1 MKAVEPPAPEP
12 ATPEPPQSP
21 SKGPVVVGGI
31 EFAGSAAEARQRMS
45 KKRRDEV
52 KAQQMSAKDKYDMY
66 MRM

>member
-1 MKAVEPPAPEP
+1 M
-12 ATPEPPQSP
+12 
-21 SKGPVVVGGI
+21 VVGGI